1 MRFSLKGACAC
12 DIGRRSM
19 SGDPVSSGCGCAL
32 TLLVLAVVV
41 GEIAA
46 WAFLVETGLVYWLA
60 AGLMVWP
67 VLAIV
72 RSIRRHYPRRSDPA

>member
-1 MRFSLKGACAC
+1 
-12 DIGRRSM
+12 
-19 SGDPVSSGCGCAL
+19 
-32 TLLVLAVVV
+32 LLVLAVVV

-60 AGLMVWP
+60 AGLMGWL